1 MYNISFVYN
10 FKLVY
15 GKNAKNRRQNRL
27 SAVGPAFAIAFL
39 VFAYKRRMVGQHT
52 TPIFVIFFL

>member
-15 GKNAKNRRQNRL
+15 GKNAKNRR
-27 SAVGPAFAIAFL
+27 
-39 VFAYKRRMVGQHT
+39 
-52 TPIFVIFFL
+52 